1 MDTAGA
7 SSSLTG
13 EDEPPSGGGL
23 PGRGRR
29 LLRCLASL
37 MVTGCLV
44 WAAISERWHC
54 FEVSV
59 APAEVFE
66 MFKAMTSILPGTH
79 DVASH
84 SLVRETEPK
93 VVFELEAGLW
103 STTALDLCH
112 PKDSAFAAFVDEKR
126 CQDKLTRFCY
136 DILDEKP
143 KDPLVRRSFEKC
155 RVAVHHGSV
164 SFSLVLE
171 PPKKVEAFE
180 EVDFS
185 TFDGLQASLEHHD
198 ADSDPDICGT
208 LVNCDVLAELRPWNF
223 ALIASLGVALLC
235 TLLSNYCFA
244 RSIFSQDVKLM
255 QNGCHAILLAA
266 LMLVGVIVLDI
277 YIGEKFAV
285 EDVFRTEDLYYY
297 LLPDSPRPAHSSL
310 MELQE
315 PVAQHVPKRLQK
327 RYANAALDVDYWETW
342 PMSMLEL
349 HGKELGQIAIQDGPR
364 GPLLQ
369 IPAATWRGTLM
380 VLSGNLMKALATGRM
395 SEFLNPLKEATKR
408 AWAKANRMIEN
419 WLRFLQKSLVEA
431 PDQGTNFLTSM
442 LEDFITMKT
451 ADDLCT
457 AGACSQT
464 VLQNIKATATE
475 LFMKFRGTFQ
485 EKLSEAKA
493 LIAQCKLLFDALK
506 RFWNSVHEPVQRIL
520 DLVVQAAQ
528 SASGGIEGLLNTVV
542 NVMGQPELVQ
552 DVALLFQRLFTDF
565 PKIIVDV
572 RQLADRFMVLV
583 RGLYGILQEVQVAV
597 DKMKQLLQGV
607 SSISDAATS
616 QMKMK
621 LSQAIDAKMMEASTT
636 WHLTAKQGVQ
646 ELATA
651 VNPAVPALL
660 QAQQVFIAAN
670 VSSLLQGDLS
680 FITILSSFATGG
692 GLCSPAARIGSIFLN
707 EIQHMHVDKRGFQA
721 SRGGLF
727 KHFGYVTFG
736 LILLTATMLGSYAM
750 FLLGYV

>member
-1 MDTAGA
+1 M
-7 SSSLTG
+7 
-13 EDEPPSGGGL
+13 
-23 PGRGRR
+23 
-29 LLRCLASL
+29 
-37 MVTGCLV
+37 LV
-44 WAAISERWHC
+44 E
-54 FEVSV
+54 
-59 APAEVFE
+59 
-66 MFKAMTSILPGTH
+66 G
-79 DVASH
+79 
-84 SLVRETEPK
+84 
-93 VVFELEAGLW
+93 VVF
-103 STTALDLCH
+103 DR
-112 PKDSAFAAFVDEKR
+112 K
-126 CQDKLTRFCY
+126 
-136 DILDEKP
+136 
-143 KDPLVRRSFEKC
+143 
-155 RVAVHHGSV
+155 
-164 SFSLVLE
+164 
-171 PPKKVEAFE
+171 
-180 EVDFS
+180 
-185 TFDGLQASLEHHD
+185 
-198 ADSDPDICGT
+198 
-208 LVNCDVLAELRPWNF
+208 
-223 ALIASLGVALLC
+223 
-235 TLLSNYCFA
+235 
-244 RSIFSQDVKLM
+244 DVKLM

-310 MELQE
+310 MELQETLCRPGVDLACGACAE

-485 EKLSEAKA
+485 DSRGSNPCIPGPPTVGSKEKLSEAKA

-552 DVALLFQRLFTDF
+552 DVALLFQILGLQHRVVKFS
-565 PKIIVDV
+565 
-572 RQLADRFMVLV
+572 LV
-583 RGLYGILQEVQVAV
+583 
-597 DKMKQLLQGV
+597 V
-607 SSISDAATS
+607 S
-616 QMKMK
+616 
-621 LSQAIDAKMMEASTT
+621 
-636 WHLTAKQGVQ
+636 
-646 ELATA
+646 EL
-651 VNPAVPALL
+651 
-660 QAQQVFIAAN
+660 
-670 VSSLLQGDLS
+670 
-680 FITILSSFATGG
+680 
-692 GLCSPAARIGSIFLN
+692 
-707 EIQHMHVDKRGFQA
+707 
-721 SRGGLF
+721 
-727 KHFGYVTFG
+727 
-736 LILLTATMLGSYAM
+736 
-750 FLLGYV
+750 